1 MKKNEK
7 GLTIIETLL
16 YMGLFAILLTVFTQ
30 VFVSML
36 ETQLASESFSYISGD
51 SKFIEQKI
59 TNLLR
64 ESDSIVSPTVGNSS
78 GTLQVVANSITYT
91 VSISDT
97 NLVLN
102 DGTGSYNIN
111 SENTTIDSFTAT
123 NSGDEILEV
132 GIQVTSNVIKEGVQD
147 ESEINIVHN
156 IR

>member
-64 ESDSIVSPTVGNSS
+64 ESDSVVSPTAGNSS

-91 VSISDT
+91 VTLSGTD
-97 NLVLN
+97 LVLN